1 MLEDTNLI
9 RRPVVL
15 AGTRVS
21 FGYDEAAWDEMF
33 GR

>member
-9 RRPVVL
+9 RRPIVL
-15 AGTRVS
+15 SGGRVS

-33 GR
+33 G